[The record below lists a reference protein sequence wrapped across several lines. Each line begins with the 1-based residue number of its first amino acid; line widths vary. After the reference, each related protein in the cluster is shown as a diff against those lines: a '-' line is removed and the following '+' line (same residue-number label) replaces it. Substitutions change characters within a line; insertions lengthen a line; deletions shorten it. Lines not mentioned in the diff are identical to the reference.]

1 MKRLFFSLAILS
13 VSFLLFAQLDKEQLA
28 LEASKA
34 ETANTDKLKAYIWKR
49 YSTATVD
56 GEVKATVITEFSFD
70 ENGEVQA
77 TQVGG
82 ESNVKQKRG
91 VRGRIQQNVMENNMD
106 YIEKA
111 LELALSYT
119 YMSKGQLL
127 DFFEKGTVSEKGNTI
142 EVSAGDVYME
152 GDRLTVLLD
161 KETKLFINKKFSSML
176 DEDAIDGVIK
186 YETFSSG
193 ISHGAKTTLNL
204 PAKNAVI
211 EAENKDYSQRIN

>member
-34 ETANTDKLKAYIWKR
+34 ETANTDKLKEYIWKR

-70 ENGEVQA
+70 ENGKVQA

-91 VRGRIQQNVMENNMD
+91 VRGKIQQSAMENNMD
-106 YIEKA
+106 YIDQA
-111 LELALSYT
+111 LQLALAYT

-152 GDRLTVLLD
+152 GDSLTVLLD

-176 DEDAIDGVIK
+176 DEDAIDGEIK

-193 ISHGAKTTLNL
+193 ISHGAETTLNL

-211 EAENKDYSQRIN
+211 EAVNKDYSQRIN

>member
-13 VSFLLFAQLDKEQLA
+13 VSFLLVAQLDKEQLA
-28 LEASKA
+28 LDASKA
-34 ETANTDKLKAYIWKR
+34 ESANTEKLKAYIWKR

-70 ENGEVQA
+70 ENGEIQA

-91 VRGRIQQNVMENNMD
+91 VRGKIQQSAMENNMD
-106 YIEKA
+106 YIDQA
-111 LELALSYT
+111 LQLALAYT

-127 DFFEKGTVSEKGNTI
+127 DFFEKGTISETGNTI
-142 EVSAGDVYME
+142 EVSAGDVYMK
-152 GDRLTVLLD
+152 GDSLTVLLD

-176 DEDAIDGVIK
+176 DEDAIDGEIK

-193 ISHGAKTTLNL
+193 ISHGAETTLNL

-211 EAENKDYSQRIN
+211 EAVNKDYSQRIN